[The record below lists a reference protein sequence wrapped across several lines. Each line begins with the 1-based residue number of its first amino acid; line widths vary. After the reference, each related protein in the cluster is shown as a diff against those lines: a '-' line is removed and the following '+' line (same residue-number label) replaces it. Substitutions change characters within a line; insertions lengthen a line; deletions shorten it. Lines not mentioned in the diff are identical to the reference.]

1 MDNKYNFKKL
11 LCYNI
16 VNNCKCVYKN
26 KCMFAH
32 TLEEQKKEPIRQYIY
47 NMLYEWEDL
56 SNININDDKYLLD
69 ELIILTKECKNC
81 INKKCPGGYNC
92 RFGTCLRE
100 NKVCYNDMMYGKCY
114 NMLMEM
120 NYEGII
126 LYRCIHG
133 IHLTEK
139 KLIPYNQRML
149 SELTNLEENFLIKH
163 NVNFNSKNNIISIGL
178 NDNTIGLI
186 KDIISNKI
194 SKLDIINSLKMNN
207 NIFKKNES
215 NDDTYIDDDIFEDIF
230 DEKNYILIDEDINYK
245 EFYKNISFEKEKL
258 IDKIIIYD
266 DNNDKINKK
275 TVTDINENK
284 LVEFDKSDS
293 FDKSDKLDSSDKS
306 DKFDK
311 LDSSDKSDKL
321 VELNKK
327 EIILKKKIIIINEDN
342 GCKKSN
348 IYDNKYEMN

>member
-56 SNININDDKYLLD
+56 SNININDDKNLLD

-100 NKVCYNDMMYGKCY
+100 NKICYNDMMYGKCY
-114 NMLMEM
+114 NMLMET
-120 NYEGII
+120 NHNGII

-163 NVNFNSKNNIISIGL
+163 NVNFNSKNNIISINL

-207 NIFKKNES
+207 NIFKKNEL
-215 NDDTYIDDDIFEDIF
+215 DDGYIDDDIFEDIF
-230 DEKNYILIDEDINYK
+230 DEKNYILIENDKTYK
-245 EFYKNISFEKEKL
+245 EFYENISFEKEKL

-266 DNNDKINKK
+266 DYNNDKINKK
-275 TVTDINENK
+275 KIVTNADDNK
-284 LVEFDKSDS
+284 LVESDKSDKS
-293 FDKSDKLDSSDKS
+293 NKSDKLDKFDELGEF
-306 DKFDK
+306 DKF
-311 LDSSDKSDKL
+311 
-321 VELNKK
+321 NKN
-327 EIILKKKIIIINEDN
+327 EIILKKKIIIINEDESN
-342 GCKKSN
+342 QKLN
-348 IYDNKYEMN
+348 IYDDKHKVN

>member
-1 MDNKYNFKKL
+1 MENKHNFKKL

-32 TLEEQKKEPIRQYIY
+32 TLEEQKKEPIRQYIH
-47 NMLYEWEDL
+47 NMIYIWDDL
-56 SNININDDKYLLD
+56 SNININDDKNLLD
-69 ELIILTKECKNC
+69 ELTILTKECKNC

-100 NKVCYNDMMYGKCY
+100 NKICYNDMMYGKCY
-114 NMLMEM
+114 NMIMET
-120 NYEGII
+120 NHDDII

-149 SELTNLEENFLIKH
+149 SELTNLETNFLIKH

-194 SKLDIINSLKMNN
+194 TKTEIINNLRSNN
-207 NIFKKNES
+207 NIFKNTLK
-215 NDDTYIDDDIFEDIF
+215 DDDDDDNIFDDLF
-230 DEKNYILIDEDINYK
+230 DEKNHIFAENNENYE
-245 EFYKNISFEKEKL
+245 EFYKKMNFENEKI

-266 DNNDKINKK
+266 DYCESNNKINIDENNTTYIDGNNMYNIDNSNSDAKK
-275 TVTDINENK
+275 MI
-284 LVEFDKSDS
+284 
-293 FDKSDKLDSSDKS
+293 
-306 DKFDK
+306 
-311 LDSSDKSDKL
+311 
-321 VELNKK
+321 ELNEIYNLEKNKIENYNIIGNKK
-327 EIILKKKIIIINEDN
+327 NIEKINDYNEFNESKIIIE
-342 GCKKSN
+342 N
-348 IYDNKYEMN
+348 IL